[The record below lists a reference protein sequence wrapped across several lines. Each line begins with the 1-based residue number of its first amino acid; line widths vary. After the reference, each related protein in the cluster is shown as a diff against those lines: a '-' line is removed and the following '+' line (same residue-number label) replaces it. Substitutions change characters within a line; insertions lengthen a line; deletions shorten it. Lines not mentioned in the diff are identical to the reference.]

1 MNFID
6 IFLGIILV
14 IAIIRG
20 FRNGL
25 IIELASLASLILGI
39 WGAVKFSDWFASFI
53 SRTTG
58 FKSDYTSLIAF
69 VIIFIGIV
77 ILIHVLAKLLDK
89 VANAIALGFINR
101 LAGIVFSLLKTSIIL
116 CVLILLINNVDENFH
131 FLPAQQKPESKLY
144 HPMKKVVPTLL
155 PFIKLWDLDKEKDP
169 KIKPVDI
176 SSKPK
181 TT

>member
-1 MNFID
+1 MNYID
-6 IFLGIILV
+6 LVLGIILIV
-14 IAIIRG
+14 AIIRG

-39 WGAVKFSDWFASFI
+39 WGAVKFSDWFASFLEK
-53 SRTTG
+53 TTG
-58 FKSDYTSLIAF
+58 LKSDYTSLIAF
-69 VIIFIGIV
+69 IVIFIGIV
-77 ILIHVLAKLLDK
+77 ILIHVLGKVLDT
-89 VANAIALGFINR
+89 VVNAVALGFINR
-101 LAGIVFSLLKTSIIL
+101 LAGIVFSLLKTAVIL
-116 CVLILLINNVDENFH
+116 CVLILIIDHVDENVH
-131 FLPAQQKPESKLY
+131 LLPSQQKAESKLY
-144 HPMKKVVPTLL
+144 KPMKKVVPTLL